1 MKARFALALSIASVA
16 TAASAAGEIVVHRNP
31 HCLCCD
37 KWAAQVKAAFGR
49 NVRMTDDAE
58 RSKFASEA
66 GVPRSLAGC
75 HTAIIDGYSF
85 EGHVPIDD
93 IKRLLATRPAG
104 VRGLAVKGMPRGS
117 TGMEMPGMAG
127 DHYDVI
133 AFGSG
138 KPTIF
143 SRR

>member
-1 MKARFALALSIASVA
+1 MKAPFAIVLSLALVT
-16 TAASAAGEIVVHRNP
+16 TAASAANEIVVHRNP
-31 HCLCCD
+31 RCVCCD

-49 NVRMTDDAE
+49 DVRMVDDVE
-58 RSKFASEA
+58 RAKFALEA
-66 GVPRSLAGC
+66 GVPRALAGC
-75 HTAIIDGYSF
+75 HTAIIDGYGF

-93 IKRLLATRPAG
+93 IKRLLATRPEG

-117 TGMEMPGMAG
+117 PGMEMAGMAG
-127 DHYDVI
+127 AHYDVI

-143 SRR
+143 AHH